1 MTQELNMSVQ
11 LIKKLESLKENKKS
25 VEEKIDSLTKDV
37 ANNLAHSLI
46 QAGALHVD
54 LVTLTGGIL
63 EAIEKV
69 KSNTGDTEAWKKS
82 GQKFLQ
88 QTTKRTTRKSP
99 SKAKK
104 AS

>member
-1 MTQELNMSVQ
+1 MIQEYKMSLQ
-11 LIKKLESLKENKKS
+11 LIKKLESLNESKKS
-25 VEEKIDSLTKDV
+25 VEEEINKLTSDV

-63 EAIEKV
+63 EAIEKL

-88 QTTKRTTRKSP
+88 QTSKRTTRKSH

>member
-1 MTQELNMSVQ
+1 MSVQ
-11 LIKKLESLKENKKS
+11 LIRKLESLKENKKS

-54 LVTLTGGIL
+54 LVALTGGIL

-69 KSNTGDTEAWKKS
+69 KSKSIDTEAWKKS

-88 QTTKRTTRKSP
+88 QTSKRTTPKSP